1 MWLKFGGPIDIS
13 TTLKKI
19 KSRTQKE
26 DKSELK
32 QITLTGI
39 KPTGQPHIGNY
50 LGMIKPALELAKD
63 YQALYFIADYHAL
76 TTVKNKKQ
84 LKELTYQVTATW
96 LALGL
101 NPDEVIFYRQ
111 SDIPEVFELSWVLS
125 CFTAKGLLNRAHA
138 YKAIVDDNVAAG
150 REDDKNI
157 NIGLFTYPVLMAA
170 DILLFGTHVVPVGL
184 DQQQHLEITRDVAL
198 TFNGNYGNA
207 LTIPEAVIRKEVMT
221 IPGIDGR
228 KMSKSYNNVIP
239 IFAPPAQVLKPVK
252 RIVTDSKRP
261 EDPKDP
267 AECNI
272 FAIYRHFADADAVAA
287 KRQLYL
293 DGGLAYGAMKQEL
306 FELLEAAF
314 ADKRDRYN
322 ALMNNTD
329 ELDRI
334 LEKGAEK
341 ARTIA
346 APIMA
351 KVRKAVGVST

>member
-1 MWLKFGGPIDIS
+1 M
-13 TTLKKI
+13 
-19 KSRTQKE
+19 
-26 DKSELK
+26 K

-50 LGMIKPALELAKD
+50 LGMIKPALELAET

-76 TTVKNKKQ
+76 TTVKDK
-84 LKELTYQVTATW
+84 KELIYLTHQATATW

-111 SDIPEVFELSWVLS
+111 SDIPEVFELSWALA

-138 YKAIVDDNVAAG
+138 YKAIVDDNVAEG
-150 REDDKNI
+150 REEDKNI
-157 NIGLFTYPVLMAA
+157 NVGLFTYPVLMAA

-198 TFNGNYGNA
+198 TFNRNYGDI

-239 IFAPPAQVLKPVK
+239 IFASPNQVRKPVM

-267 AECNI
+267 DTCNI
-272 FAIYRHFADADAVAA
+272 FAIYQHFAEADAVAA

-293 DGGLAYGAMKQEL
+293 EGGLAYGEMKKEL
-306 FELLEAAF
+306 FALLEDTF
-314 ADKRDRYN
+314 STQRDRYN
-322 ALMNNTD
+322 DLMDNTD
-329 ELDRI
+329 ELDKI
-334 LEKGAEK
+334 LEEGSEK
-341 ARTIA
+341 ARDIA
-346 APIMA
+346 VPILA
-351 KVRKAVGVST
+351 KVRKAVGVSS